1 MRGKE
6 NSHIL
11 VLSQITDHTPER
23 ISRLR
28 VQSRRRLI
36 QNQDLR
42 PVEQRS
48 RNVDPPSLATGQFAH
63 RSLQNIF
70 KIQKTRQLFKS
81 HLERLPGDPVE
92 CRPALQIFPH
102 TECLIQ
108 NRILEHHA
116 KLPLNCI
123 HILVQITSVDHNFPT
138 VFRKL
143 TTHNVDRRRFPRPV
157 NAEES
162 KQLSLL
168 HTKAQIP
175 NRFHLTKTFIQM
187 LDLNNIFH
195 ILSPLRSQIS
205 FILFLYCK
213 RNGYFAIE
221 LNYTEMCQF
230 FRLFIVHM
238 VRRLEFHH
246 LYCTLM
252 NFRLFVII
260 DANQQNVSTVLYQ

>member
-1 MRGKE
+1 M
-6 NSHIL
+6 
-11 VLSQITDHTPER
+11 
-23 ISRLR
+23 
-28 VQSRRRLI
+28 
-36 QNQDLR
+36 
-42 PVEQRS
+42 EQRS
-48 RNVDPPSLATGQFAH
+48 RNVDPPSLTTGQFAH
-63 RSLQNIF
+63 RPLQNVF
-70 KIQKTRQLFKS
+70 KIQKARQLFQS
-81 HLERLPGDPVE
+81 HLKRFPGDPVE
-92 CRPALQIFPH
+92 RRPALQIFPH

-108 NRILEHHA
+108 NRILKHHA
-116 KLPLNCI
+116 KLPLHCI
-123 HILVQITSVDHNFPT
+123 HILIQITSVDHNFPT

-175 NRFHLTKTFIQM
+175 NRFHLTKTLIQM

-195 ILSPLRSQIS
+195 ILSPLRSRIS
-205 FILFLYCK
+205 FILFQYCK
-213 RNGYFAIE
+213 RNRNFAME
-221 LNYTEMCQF
+221 RNYTEMCQL

-260 DANQQNVSTVLYQ
+260 DANQQNVSTVLHQ